1 MALGANAFKTFKDIL
16 MINGLH
22 RFITD
27 QCQAPHMTYVRKLDL
42 SDVERKAMMTM
53 MSEVKTS
60 WITLDTLSLRER
72 KMAGE
77 PLRPPVRQFGLWR
90 E

>member
-1 MALGANAFKTFKDIL
+1 

-42 SDVERKAMMTM
+42 SDVEKNAMLTM
-53 MSEVKTS
+53 MFEVKTS
-60 WITLDTLSLRER
+60 RITLDTLSLRER
-72 KMAGE
+72 KMTGE
-77 PLRPPVRQFGLWR
+77 PLKPPVRQYSLWR